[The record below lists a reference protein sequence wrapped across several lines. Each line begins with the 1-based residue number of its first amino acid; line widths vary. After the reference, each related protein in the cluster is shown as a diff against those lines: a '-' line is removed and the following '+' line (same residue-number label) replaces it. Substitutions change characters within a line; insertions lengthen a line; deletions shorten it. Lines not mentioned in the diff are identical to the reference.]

1 RGRGG
6 RDRRAVRRA
15 DHADPHADAGGAG
28 ERMMASLLVAG
39 LALALV
45 LVGVGLVF
53 RAVNRIA
60 FGGRYG
66 AGRSALSV
74 VARVAIGPRQGLAV
88 VRVGDRGVVV
98 SMGE

>member
-1 RGRGG
+1 
-6 RDRRAVRRA
+6 
-15 DHADPHADAGGAG
+15 
-28 ERMMASLLVAG
+28 MMASLLVAG

-66 AGRSALSV
+66 AGRSALSG
-74 VARVAIGPRQGLAV
+74 VAW
-88 VRVGDRGVVV
+88 
-98 SMGE
+98 S